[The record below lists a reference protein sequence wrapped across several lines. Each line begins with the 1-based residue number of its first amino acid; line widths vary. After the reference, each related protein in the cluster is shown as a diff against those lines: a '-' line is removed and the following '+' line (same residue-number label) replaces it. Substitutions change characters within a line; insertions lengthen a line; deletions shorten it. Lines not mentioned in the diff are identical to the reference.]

1 MTEKV
6 KITSARDLLGD
17 VQDAATNAEKL
28 RQITLLTHH
37 EDREDQDRWERH
49 AEARSSAQ
57 ELGLISRRLTDLFR
71 DRPED
76 EHAGGR
82 TYRGSRK
89 GHCLAEVTVSFR
101 SRDGETVTDQLSARQ
116 ELLNRPPGRVR
127 VGIRRFRAGPAGS
140 GHPGGRHPGRG
151 VRAQAAPGLQAG
163 GHLENPG
170 PELDHGGRRCS
181 RLGGGSSI
189 DGHPR
194 RSARGGLERLRDRE
208 REAMARKFVYDNRD
222 FGDPYP
228 DMSVD
233 QVRKSM
239 ADFYGDL
246 NNASITESKD
256 GDDTVYTFN
265 RRVGTKGLGNHR
277 GLGNR

>member
-101 SRDGETVTDQLSARQ
+101 SRDGETVTDQLSSRQ
-116 ELLNRPPGRVR
+116 ELLNRFPDGFEW
-127 VGIRRFRAGPAGS
+127 GYAGS
-140 GHPGGRHPGRG
+140 GPAQLALAILADATRDEEYALRRHQDFKREVISKIRGRSWTMEGADVAAWSEDHP
-151 VRAQAAPGLQAG
+151 
-163 GHLENPG
+163 
-170 PELDHGGRRCS
+170 
-181 RLGGGSSI
+181 
-189 DGHPR
+189 
-194 RSARGGLERLRDRE
+194 
-208 REAMARKFVYDNRD
+208 
-222 FGDPYP
+222 
-228 DMSVD
+228 
-233 QVRKSM
+233 
-239 ADFYGDL
+239 
-246 NNASITESKD
+246 
-256 GDDTVYTFN
+256 
-265 RRVGTKGLGNHR
+265 
-277 GLGNR
+277 